1 MAKRRVSLS
10 PSQRRSVYEMH
21 LAGEPVRDIMAA
33 FDISQTTAYKILQE
47 ERGEA
52 DMARSESVVAG
63 NKKYGRLVYTGGD
76 TYKGT
81 CLVGNGARS
90 REFKASNATAAKEQW
105 AQWCQE
111 LRDSESA
118 FLANCEPRP
127 KEAEQPEQPEEVKQ
141 PEQPEQTK
149 EAPSNRVYLLW
160 VNGEKP
166 MFYGVYQSMT
176 DAFGEMDRLNEVAK
190 FLGSASTFEVE
201 EVEQR

>member
-21 LAGEPVRDIMAA
+21 LAGEPVRDITAA
-33 FDISQTTAYKILQE
+33 FDISQTTAYKILQD

-90 REFKASNATAAKEQW
+90 REFNASNATDAKEQW

-127 KEAEQPEQPEEVKQ
+127 KEAEQPEQPEEV
-141 PEQPEQTK
+141 EQAE

-176 DAFGEMDRLNEVAK
+176 DAFGEMDRLNEVAR

>member
-1 MAKRRVSLS
+1 MDRKRRVSLS

-90 REFKASNATAAKEQW
+90 REFKASNSTAAKEQW

-127 KEAEQPEQPEEVKQ
+127 KEVEQPEQPKED
-141 PEQPEQTK
+141 EQPE
-149 EAPSNRVYLLW
+149 EAPTSRVYLLW

>member
-10 PSQRRSVYEMH
+10 PSQRRAVYEMH

-52 DMARSESVVAG
+52 DVARSESVVAG

-90 REFKASNATAAKEQW
+90 REFKASNSTAAKEQW

-111 LRDSESA
+111 LRDSEST

-127 KEAEQPEQPEEVKQ
+127 KEVEQPEQPEQ
-141 PEQPEQTK
+141 PEQVEQPE
-149 EAPSNRVYLLW
+149 EAPSSRLYLLW

-176 DAFGEMDRLNEVAK
+176 EAFGEMDRLNEVAK

>member
-90 REFKASNATAAKEQW
+90 REFKAQNATAAKEQW

-127 KEAEQPEQPEEVKQ
+127 KEAEQPEQPKEA
-141 PEQPEQTK
+141 EQPE
-149 EAPSNRVYLLW
+149 EAPSSRVYLLW

-176 DAFGEMDRLNEVAK
+176 EAFGEMDRLNEVAK

>member
-90 REFKASNATAAKEQW
+90 REFKAQNATAAKEQW

-127 KEAEQPEQPEEVKQ
+127 KEAEQPEQPKEA
-141 PEQPEQTK
+141 EQPE
-149 EAPSNRVYLLW
+149 EAPTNRVYLLW

-176 DAFGEMDRLNEVAK
+176 EAFGEMDRLNEVAK

>member
-90 REFKASNATAAKEQW
+90 REFKASNATVAKEQW

-127 KEAEQPEQPEEVKQ
+127 KEVEQPEQPEK
-141 PEQPEQTK
+141 PEESK
-149 EAPSNRVYLLW
+149 EAPSNRMYLLW

-176 DAFGEMDRLNEVAK
+176 EAFGEMDRLNEVAR